1 MTEVF
6 LRPQLAREMARQ
18 LLKPFALDIGLR
30 SGLFLSGL
38 RRTGKTTF
46 LINDLIP
53 ALEEGGAL
61 VIYVDLW
68 AAPQSSPVKLIHAA
82 IRKAL
87 SELQAPSPSTLQKLK
102 ALRGTEIEA
111 TGFKFDLNLE
121 TLGVAGGT
129 TLAEVLTEVVDQA
142 KTDVVLIIDEVQH
155 AITTDDGQQ
164 LMLALKTARD
174 AINSRLRTPGY
185 FLFIGAGSHR
195 AAIREMTTGGNQAFV
210 GATNLPYPVLGSD
223 YVEYWL
229 KRLHEDGVISLPSLA
244 VAVEAFKTLG
254 NRPEELIRAF
264 RQLAH
269 TPTSGVSPDQVLQV
283 IAATLRSAAADV
295 ELSKVEEM
303 GGLAQA
309 IFARVASAKEDARGL
324 FSAEALAD
332 YSKDLGREVRV
343 EEIQRVANDLLA
355 ANLIMRTG
363 YGLYGVTD
371 PFVNEIW
378 IERQEMLNGPIQ

>member
-1 MTEVF
+1 MADIF
-6 LRPQLAREMARQ
+6 LRPQLAAEMARQ
-18 LLKPFALDIGLR
+18 LLKPSLLDTGLR

-46 LINDLIP
+46 LKNDLIP
-53 ALEEGGAL
+53 ALEAGGAL

-68 AAPQSSPVKLIHAA
+68 VDTQASPAALVHAA
-82 IRKAL
+82 TRKAL
-87 SELQAPSPSTLQKLK
+87 QDLQSPAASLFERLK
-102 ALRGTEIEA
+102 ALRGAEVEA
-111 TGFKFDLNLE
+111 VGFKFGFNLE
-121 TLGVAGGT
+121 TIGAQGGT
-129 TLAEVLTEVVDQA
+129 TLADALVEVVDQA
-142 KTDVVLIIDEVQH
+142 KTDVVLIVDEVQH
-155 AITTDDGQQ
+155 AITTEDGQQ
-164 LMLALKTARD
+164 LMLALKSARD
-174 AINSRLRTPGY
+174 AINPRPGTPGY
-185 FLFIGAGSHR
+185 FLFIGTGSHR
-195 AAIREMTTGGNQAFV
+195 AMVNELATRRNQAFV

-229 KRLHEDGVISLPSLA
+229 KRLHEDGVKSLPSLA

-269 TPTSGVSPDQVLQV
+269 TPTSGASPDQVLQV

-309 IFARVASAKEDARGL
+309 IFSRVASAKGDARGL

-371 PFVNEIW
+371 PFVKDIW